1 MAVGYLS
8 IVIPIRRRRRG
19 IGGKGK
25 PAEQLISLRLRRIEM
40 TKGSRQRQS
49 INYQLST
56 TVQAKNESLF
66 QLAVIVSALG
76 FFVDVYDL
84 LLFGIIRK
92 PSLTELGLNPAEVL
106 SEGEFIIS
114 IQMTGLLLGGIL
126 WGILG
131 DKKGRL
137 SVLFGSI
144 LLYSLANIFNGMVH
158 NTTQYAILRFIAGVG
173 LAGELGA
180 GITLVSELLPKEK
193 RGVAS
198 AMVAAFG
205 ILGAVTAFFMKEF
218 FSWRT
223 CYYIGGALGLVLLLL
238 RISVQE
244 STMYTTIK
252 TTEVQR
258 GNFLLFFTNKK
269 RFFRYIRCILI
280 GLPAWYIIGVLV
292 TFSDQFGTAFGIPG
306 IDPGKAIMYLYM
318 AIAFGDL
325 SVGLL
330 SQYLKSRKKALF
342 IFYGITIFFST
353 LFFLQHGGNATR
365 FYLICAGLGYGT
377 GFTVVYITMSAE
389 QFGTNLRATAAI
401 SIPNMVRGALPLI
414 ILLFKYTRNLFGSYV
429 TGGWVTGVVL
439 MAIALSAAWFT
450 EETFGKDLNF
460 VET

>member
-1 MAVGYLS
+1 M
-8 IVIPIRRRRRG
+8 
-19 IGGKGK
+19 
-25 PAEQLISLRLRRIEM
+25 Q
-40 TKGSRQRQS
+40 Q
-49 INYQLST
+49 
-56 TVQAKNESLF
+56 KNTNLF

-84 LLFGIIRK
+84 LLFGIVRK
-92 PSLTELGLNPAEVL
+92 PSLTDLGLSPAEVL
-106 SEGEFIIS
+106 SQGEFIIS
-114 IQMTGLLLGGIL
+114 IQMIGLLVGGIL
-126 WGILG
+126 WGIIG

-144 LLYSLANIFNGMVH
+144 LLYSIANILNGMVV
-158 NTTQYAILRFIAGVG
+158 NTTQYAVLRFIAGVG

-193 RGVAS
+193 RGIAA
-198 AMVAAFG
+198 AMVASFG

-218 FSWRT
+218 FTWRM
-223 CYYIGGALGLVLLLL
+223 CYFIGGGLGLMLLVL
-238 RISVQE
+238 RVTVSE
-244 STMYTTIK
+244 SNLYTQIK
-252 TTEVQR
+252 NSAVQR
-258 GNFLLFFTNKK
+258 GNFFMFFTNKE
-269 RFFRYIRCILI
+269 RFVRYLRCILI

-292 TFSDQFGTAFGIPG
+292 TFSDQFGIAFGIEG
-306 IDPGKAIMYLYM
+306 IDPGKAIMFLYM

-330 SQYLKSRKKALF
+330 SQGLKSRKKALF
-342 IFYGITIFFST
+342 IFYGITILFTT
-353 LFFLQHGGNATR
+353 LFFLQDGGNAKT

-414 ILLFKYTRNLFGSYV
+414 IVLFKFTRNFFDSYV
-429 TGGWVTGVVL
+429 TGGWVTGVIL
-439 MAIALSAAWFT
+439 MTIAVIAAWNM

-460 VET
+460 VEE

>member
-1 MAVGYLS
+1 M
-8 IVIPIRRRRRG
+8 
-19 IGGKGK
+19 
-25 PAEQLISLRLRRIEM
+25 Q
-40 TKGSRQRQS
+40 Q
-49 INYQLST
+49 
-56 TVQAKNESLF
+56 KNTSLF

-84 LLFGIIRK
+84 LLFGIVRK
-92 PSLTELGLNPAEVL
+92 PSLTDLGLSPAEVL
-106 SEGEFIIS
+106 SQGEFIIS
-114 IQMTGLLLGGIL
+114 VQMLGLLVGGIL
-126 WGILG
+126 WGVIG

-144 LLYSLANIFNGMVH
+144 LLYSIANILNGMVV
-158 NTTQYAILRFIAGVG
+158 NTTQYAVLRFIAGVG

-193 RGVAS
+193 RGIAA
-198 AMVAAFG
+198 AMVASFG

-218 FSWRT
+218 FFWRT
-223 CYYIGGALGLVLLLL
+223 CYYIGGALGLVLLVL
-238 RISVQE
+238 RVSVSE
-244 STMYTTIK
+244 SNLYTQLK
-252 TTEVQR
+252 TTAVQR
-258 GNFLLFFTNKK
+258 GNFFMFFTNKE
-269 RFFRYIRCILI
+269 RFVRYLRCILI

-292 TFSDQFGTAFGIPG
+292 TFSDQFGVEFGING
-306 IDPGKAIMYLYM
+306 IDPGKAIMVQYM

-330 SQYLKSRKKALF
+330 SQRLKSRKKALF
-342 IFYGITIFFST
+342 IFYGITILFTT
-353 LFFLQHGGNATR
+353 LFFLQQGGSATT

-414 ILLFKYTRNLFGSYV
+414 ILLFKYTRDLFDSYV
-429 TGGWVTGVVL
+429 TGGWVTGVIL
-439 MAIALSAAWFT
+439 MSIAVIAAWNM

-460 VET
+460 VEE